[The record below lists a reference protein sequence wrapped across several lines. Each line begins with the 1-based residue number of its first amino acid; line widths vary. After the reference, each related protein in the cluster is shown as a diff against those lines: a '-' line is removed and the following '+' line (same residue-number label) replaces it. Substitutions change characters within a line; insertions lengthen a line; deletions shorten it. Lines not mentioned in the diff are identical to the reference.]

1 MNIEKK
7 NKVQLKSVNNL
18 LEAKQCGIHH
28 TTVLIPLIL
37 SDLFWLTLFY
47 AKLGYFNKSI
57 SFGILWYFGDSKMIS
72 CSTQEKNYTCILHF
86 PSGVASHGSSMLL
99 WPYIIFL

>member
-18 LEAKQCGIHH
+18 LEAKQCGIQHI
-28 TTVLIPLIL
+28 TVLIPLIL

-47 AKLGYFNKSI
+47 PKLGYFNKSI
-57 SFGILWYFGDSKMIS
+57 PFGIL
-72 CSTQEKNYTCILHF
+72 
-86 PSGVASHGSSMLL
+86 
-99 WPYIIFL
+99 